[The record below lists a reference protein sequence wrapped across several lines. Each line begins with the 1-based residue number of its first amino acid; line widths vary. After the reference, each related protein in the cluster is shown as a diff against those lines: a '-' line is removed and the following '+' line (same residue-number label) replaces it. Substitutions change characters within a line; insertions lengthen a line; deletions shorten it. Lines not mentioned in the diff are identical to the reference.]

1 MPFIPSH
8 MRMKSQQQQPDEVQ
22 VTESSQQQSPTPE
35 VEQTVQKL
43 EESNNY
49 DFESDLED
57 LLITILDEMTVI
69 KKMVSRQNTT
79 KEEHTVVKPPKTP
92 IDEVEKVST
101 VMPTI
106 KEQGSNA
113 LDFSECF

>member
-22 VTESSQQQSPTPE
+22 VTESPSQQSPTPE

-43 EESNNY
+43 EEDNY
-49 DFESDLED
+49 DFESEIED
-57 LLITILDEMTVI
+57 LLVSILDEMVVI
-69 KKMVSRQNTT
+69 KKMVSQQNRTEEREVDTT
-79 KEEHTVVKPPKTP
+79 SKTP
-92 IDEVEKVST
+92 TVEVEKVST

>member
-43 EESNNY
+43 EEDNY
-49 DFESDLED
+49 DFESEIED
-57 LLITILDEMTVI
+57 LLVSILDEMVVI
-69 KKMVSRQNTT
+69 KKMVSQQNRT
-79 KEEHTVVKPPKTP
+79 EEREVVKPPKTP
-92 IDEVEKVST
+92 TVEVEKVST